1 MGRLSKEVTIY
12 NKEVKELIAKRAKL
26 EEDGTQEE
34 WFVKNAVR
42 LSPLNLP
49 SSISQ
54 TLIHPSIYLQ
64 TKMIAESEKM
74 ITDTQERLKAGIADL
89 ESIVVRAIVFHLLL
103 LLLPITE
110 FAFKKSA
117 KENDQIKADAPEL
130 VKAEEMLVSVGAS
143 KA

>member
-1 MGRLSKEVTIY
+1 MTIY

-89 ESIVVRAIVFHLLL
+89 ESIVVRAIVFTL
-103 LLLPITE
+103 LLLPIT
-110 FAFKKSA
+110 
-117 KENDQIKADAPEL
+117 
-130 VKAEEMLVSVGAS
+130 
-143 KA
+143 